1 VLATA
6 QEGVLQAFHLLNQFD
21 IPIGA
26 ARSEDNGKKIVDYT
40 LWASVSDLKNLRYHF
55 RTFDNSRIRM
65 IDLKKLN
72 LDSKE
77 IKTVS
82 MAGQEVIEDLSDK
95 AK

>member
-1 VLATA
+1 VT
-6 QEGVLQAFHLLNQFD
+6 G
-21 IPIGA
+21 G
-26 ARSEDNGKKIVDYT
+26 YT
-40 LWASVSDLKNLRYHF
+40 LWTSVSDLKNLRYHF

-72 LDSKE
+72 LDAKE

-82 MAGQEVIEDLSDK
+82 MTGQEVIEDLSDK